1 MHAKEVGLMLVLGVT
16 ADDKGAQLERLIRTV
31 LTQQGYTKVR
41 SNVVGTGGN
50 ELDVVAVRE
59 SPVMGGVQLTPL
71 VCEAKAYADP
81 ITMPVWQRFLGK
93 VFIERAKDA
102 TAVGMLVAL
111 NGVNGN
117 VAGSFD
123 ALSRQDTALFLF
135 EGTDLTA
142 LAATVNEVGHEQPVR
157 AVVLA
162 QFGKA
167 PPRMEIAYYGG
178 AYYWV
183 VWWKDDSYSVV
194 DGHGRMLP
202 TDDVEKLRDALQ
214 ATLPGELLATE
225 EARAA
230 AERRHRARLKVLN
243 RLFRGEEVPWIPT
256 TEDTEESAAEASLA
270 AEPYT
275 REENGRL
282 SLAPP
287 GDLDAAGV
295 ARLFTS
301 IFEDTVKISH
311 LSFMVGRHHAPY
323 IDRLVELLPE
333 LHAGFTLTAED
344 SATLRE
350 VAVPFPSAWLA
361 IASPNPM
368 VSPHQADPP
377 LPDTDEQDQVLSTDV
392 ASDQQTAGVKLK
404 EARADEEEAA
414 EAQPAEEAASFEA
427 QAAEESM
434 LASRRTSFWER
445 VIAAIRS
452 DYANPRLRGFL
463 YDYMDVAEIEERG
476 EFVVKSKSGP
486 VGLPIRTE
494 LRNAVRRYSDETISD
509 ETPVYIMVRILP
521 GISEPWDQE
530 HPAPGF
536 PLEEDCCPTE
546 SGN

>member
-1 MHAKEVGLMLVLGVT
+1 MLVLGVT
-16 ADDKGAQLERLIRTV
+16 ADDKGAQLESLIRTV

-41 SNVVGTGGN
+41 SNVVGAGGN

-59 SPVMGGVQLTPL
+59 SPVMGSVQLTPL
-71 VCEAKAYADP
+71 ICEAKAYADP
-81 ITMPVWQRFLGK
+81 VSMPVWQRFLGK

-123 ALSRQDTALFLF
+123 ALRAQDTALFVF
-135 EGTDLTA
+135 EGTDVAA
-142 LAATVNEVGHEQPVR
+142 LARGVNEVGEEQAVR
-157 AVVLA
+157 AAVLA

-167 PPRMEIAYYGG
+167 PTRMEIAYYRGV
-178 AYYWV
+178 YHWV
-183 VWWKDDSYSVV
+183 VWWADDAYSVV

-202 TDDVEKLRDALQ
+202 TEDVEKLGDALK
-214 ATLPGELLATE
+214 ATLPGELLATD
-225 EARAA
+225 EARAE
-230 AERRHRARLKVLN
+230 AEGRHRARLKVLN
-243 RLFRGEEVPWIPT
+243 RLFRGEDVPFDPAK
-256 TEDTEESAAEASLA
+256 EGTEESSAVASLA

-275 REENGRL
+275 RTQDGRL

-287 GDLDAAGV
+287 DDLDAAAV

-311 LSFMVGRHHAPY
+311 LSFMIARHHAPY

-350 VAVPFPSAWLA
+350 VAVLFPSAWLA

-368 VSPHQADPP
+368 VSDYQADRPAS
-377 LPDTDEQDQVLSTDV
+377 DAAEQDQVP
-392 ASDQQTAGVKLK
+392 AMGAAPDQQTAVVELN
-404 EARADEEEAA
+404 EAGAASDQPADEHPADEPPADE
-414 EAQPAEEAASFEA
+414 QPADGPEAGLKA

-434 LASRRTSFWER
+434 LASRRTSFWEH

-476 EFVVKSKSGP
+476 EFVVKSKSRP
-486 VGLPIRTE
+486 VGSPIRTE
-494 LRNAVRRYSDETISD
+494 LRDAVRRYSDESISD

-521 GISEPWDQE
+521 GVAEPWDQE

-536 PLEEDCCPTE
+536 PLEQDR
-546 SGN
+546 